1 MPGGRWVILAGMSAS
16 SLPASTLAPSLVL
29 AILVIYGVLLH
40 VIGRFTA
47 GLGKAAGGS
56 GSGSTGGS
64 GTGAVSADAFF
75 LAERRSRWY
84 VVAFGMIGTSLSGVT
99 FVSVPGLVGVQGFSY
114 LQMVLGYVP
123 GYAVIALV
131 LLPLYYRLQL
141 VSIYGYLGERF
152 GAASGRTGAAFFL
165 LSRGLGVAARL
176 YLVVKVLQWLVFDAW
191 GVPFL
196 ATAAGMVAIIWG
208 YTRRGGVRTVL
219 WTDTLLT
226 ACLLLALVGTV
237 WALGNSLAGSPL
249 AALRLV
255 AASDYS
261 YALNFTDVAAPT
273 YFWKQFLGGMFIAI
287 AMTGLDQ
294 DMMQKNLTCRS
305 LPEAQRNVLW
315 FTVALVGVNLLFLS
329 LGALLYLYAGA
340 QGLVPPAQ
348 PDQMYPWLATHAG
361 VPVVVGLLFV
371 LGMVAVAY
379 SSADSALAALTTSVC
394 VDLLQVQQ
402 RAASVQEPLRRRV
415 HVAVS
420 IALVAAMAVFHAV
433 GSASVIQLV
442 FALATYT
449 YGPLLGLF
457 AFGLFTRAAVRDGWV
472 PAVAVLAPLITFVL
486 DRHSAEWFWGYR
498 FGFELLLLNGAVTFL
513 GLWLL
518 RRPVARNA
526 EGC

>member
-1 MPGGRWVILAGMSAS
+1 MTAS
-16 SLPASTLAPSLVL
+16 PLPASTLSPVLVL
-29 AILVIYGVLLH
+29 AILGAYGVLLH

-47 GLGKAAGGS
+47 KAAAS
-56 GSGSTGGS
+56 A
-64 GTGAVSADAFF
+64 GAAGITPANAADGFF

-99 FVSVPGLVGVQGFSY
+99 FVSVPGLVGVQDFSY

-141 VSIYGYLGERF
+141 VSIYEYLGERF
-152 GAASGRTGAAFFL
+152 GPASGRTGAAFFL

-176 YLVVKVLQWLVFDAW
+176 YLVVKVLQWLVFDTW

-196 ATAAGMVAIIWG
+196 VTAAGMVAIIWG

-226 ACLLLALVGTV
+226 GCLLLALVGTV
-237 WALGNSLAGSPL
+237 WVLGTSLAGSPL
-249 AALRLV
+249 AALQQV

-261 YALNFTDVAAPT
+261 RAFQFSAPEAPT

-315 FTVALVGVNLLFLS
+315 FTVALVGVNVLFLA

-340 QGLVPPAQ
+340 HGLVPPAQ
-348 PDQMYPWLATHAG
+348 PDQMYPWLATHPG
-361 VPVVVGLLFV
+361 VPVVVGVLFV

-394 VDLLQVQQ
+394 VDLLQVQRRPSEAQ
-402 RAASVQEPLRRRV
+402 QPLRRRV

-420 IALVAAMAVFHAV
+420 VALVGAMAVFHAV

-457 AFGLFTRAAVRDGWV
+457 AFGLFTRAPVHDRWV
-472 PAVAVLAPLITFVL
+472 PAVAVLAPVVTFVL
-486 DRHSAEWFWGYR
+486 ERNSAQWFGGYR
-498 FGFELLLLNGAVTFL
+498 FGFELLLLNGAITFL
-513 GLWLL
+513 GLLLL
-518 RRPVARNA
+518 RRTVANPD
-526 EGC
+526 GTC